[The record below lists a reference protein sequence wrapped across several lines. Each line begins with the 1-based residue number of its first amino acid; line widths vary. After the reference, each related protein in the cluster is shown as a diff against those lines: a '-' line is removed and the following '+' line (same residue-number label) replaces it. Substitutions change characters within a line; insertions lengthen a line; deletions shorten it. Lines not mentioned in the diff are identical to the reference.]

1 MMSDTQYGL
10 PLIIEN
16 LKESAARGLKRIR
29 LEKGSGDDVY
39 KERWLQK
46 LVSRYPNVLP
56 IEQIEPALTD
66 VVPICM
72 ELPLP
77 SGYVDIL
84 YATPYGDLIVAE
96 TKLFRNPEARR
107 EVVAQ
112 VIDYA
117 KDLSALSYEKLQDAI
132 FRAEVPDGSGSHPK
146 LGLYEAVG
154 SIAGREEINEER
166 FIDAVSRNLERG
178 PVLAAGHRRRNK
190 GRHRKHCG
198 LPSATCGHA
207 LYIRSR
213 GVGDFR
219 TACRIRRRL
228 PRSAAH
234 PRQNE
239 EH

>member
-1 MMSDTQYGL
+1 VELMPDTQYGL
-10 PLIIEN
+10 PLIVDN

-29 LEKGSGDDVY
+29 LEKGTSDDMY

-77 SGYVDIL
+77 SGYVDNL
-84 YATPYGDLIVAE
+84 YATPDGDLIVGE
-96 TKLFRNPEARR
+96 TKLFRNPQARR

-117 KDLSALSYEKLQDAI
+117 KDLSALSYEQLQEAI
-132 FRAEVPDGSGSHPK
+132 FRAEMPDGNGAHPK
-146 LGLYEAVG
+146 LGLYETVASV
-154 SIAGREEINEER
+154 AGREEMNEEQ

-178 PVLAAGHRRRNK
+178 RFLLLVIGDGIQVGTENIAAFLQQHAGMHFTFGLIELAIFA
-190 GRHRKHCG
+190 
-198 LPSATCGHA
+198 LPAEFG
-207 LYIRSR
+207 
-213 GVGDFR
+213 GG
-219 TACRIRRRL
+219 
-228 PRSAAH
+228 
-234 PRQNE
+234 
-239 EH
+239 